1 MLMMKCTEA
10 TFLMSKESDQPLSKK
25 ERFGLFLHNI
35 YCIHCRRFRKS
46 MTVLKKVL
54 SIHTVK
60 NIFSDIDLTEK
71 MSDTTKSRIKEILN
85 KQ

>member
-10 TFLMSKESDQPLSKK
+10 TYLMSKESDQPLTKK
-25 ERFGLFLHNI
+25 ERFSLFLHNI

-46 MTVLKKVL
+46 MMILKKVL
-54 SIHTVK
+54 SVHSVK

-71 MSDTTKSRIKEILN
+71 LNDSTKDRIKKILN